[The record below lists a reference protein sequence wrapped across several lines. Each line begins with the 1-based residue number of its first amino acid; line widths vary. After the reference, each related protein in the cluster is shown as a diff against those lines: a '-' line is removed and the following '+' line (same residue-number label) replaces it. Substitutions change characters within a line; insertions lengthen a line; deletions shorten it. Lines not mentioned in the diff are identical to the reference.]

1 MPLQMVRILLLVFE
15 TSMAISSKLG
25 TDRAMISIQTYEIGL
40 FPKGGGGIL
49 DSLSRHAPL
58 KNHVIDWY
66 NVNC

>member
-1 MPLQMVRILLLVFE
+1 
-15 TSMAISSKLG
+15 MAISSKLG

-40 FPKGGGGIL
+40 FPRGGGGIL